1 MKKLKK
7 YIYLCL
13 GLLATT
19 QANAAGYQL
28 QEYSVTGLGRAF
40 AGQGIMGDDFS
51 ALGYNPAGMNFVNQS
66 GFQLGA
72 TTVDIRS
79 KVRGVSMD
87 KTGAVREGKTS
98 PRITRVLPSFFGQY
112 KLNDKTTLGMGVYTP
127 FGLATDYE
135 NDWFGNV
142 HGKYSSIS
150 AINFTPAISYKLADS
165 LSVGLGVNVQHVMAR
180 LTSSVPMGGDVDLQ
194 ADDTSVGYTV
204 GLTYQPVKSTRFG
217 LAYRSK
223 VSHNLKGENKSWSN
237 LAKLDPLNYSHLGGE
252 YDASAKIVTPET
264 ITLTAAHDLN
274 KKWTL
279 SGTAR
284 WTRWNRFDRL
294 AIMQDNAKPNGVL
307 SETNEDWQNT
317 WFFAMGADYKY
328 CKNLTFRFGAGWDT
342 TAIRNP
348 ERRTARIP
356 DERRI
361 WTSLGATYMKNN
373 WQFDVGYS
381 HLFIRSNHARGTAEA
396 SGTYNAKYNSASDLL
411 GIQLQY
417 KF

>member
-72 TTVDIRS
+72 TSVDIRS
-79 KVRGVSMD
+79 KVRGESTD
-87 KTGAVREGKTS
+87 KAYPRTGKREGKTS
-98 PRITRVLPSFFGQY
+98 PRIFRVLPSFFGQY
-112 KLNDKTTLGMGVYTP
+112 KLNDKTTFGMGVYTP

-150 AINFTPAISYKLADS
+150 VINFTPAVSYKLADS
-165 LSVGLGVNVQHVMAR
+165 LSVGLGVNVQYASAR
-180 LTSSVPMGGDVDLQ
+180 LTSSVPMGGDVDLE
-194 ADDTSVGYTV
+194 ADDTSIGYTV

-223 VSHNLKGENKSWSN
+223 VSHHLKGENKAWSKAISY
-237 LAKLDPLNYSHLGGE
+237 LQGE

-264 ITLTAAHDLN
+264 ITFTAAHDLN

-279 SGTAR
+279 SATAR

-294 AIMQDNAKPNGVL
+294 AIMQDNAPNGVL

-317 WFFAMGADYKY
+317 WFFALGADYKY

-342 TAIRNP
+342 TAIRAQ

-373 WQFDVGYS
+373 WQLDVGYS

-411 GIQLQY
+411 GVQLQY

>member
-7 YIYLCL
+7 YIYLCF
-13 GLLATT
+13 GLLAAT

-79 KVRGVSMD
+79 KVRGESSVEGTPI
-87 KTGAVREGKTS
+87 KTSGKTS
-98 PRITRVLPSFFGQY
+98 PRVTRVLPSFFGQY
-112 KLNDKTTLGMGVYTP
+112 KLNEKTTLGMGVYTP

-135 NDWFGNV
+135 NDWFGNI

-165 LSVGLGVNVQHVMAR
+165 LSVGLGVNIQHAMAR
-180 LTSSVPMGGDVDLQ
+180 LTSSAPGVGDVDLHD
-194 ADDTSVGYTV
+194 AKDTSVGYTV

-223 VSHNLKGENKSWSN
+223 VSHNLKGENKAWSKMMIPY
-237 LAKLDPLNYSHLGGE
+237 LQGK
-252 YDASAKIVTPET
+252 YDVSAKIVTPET

-274 KKWTL
+274 EKWTL

-294 AIMQDNAKPNGVL
+294 TVMQDNAPNGIL

-381 HLFIRSNHARGTAEA
+381 HLFIRSNHARGTAEPT
-396 SGTYNAKYNSASDLL
+396 GNPTKYNAKYNSASDLL

>member
-7 YIYLCL
+7 YVYLCF
-13 GLLATT
+13 GLLAAT

-28 QEYSVTGLGRAF
+28 QEYSVTGLGRSF

-79 KVRGVSMD
+79 KVRGES
-87 KTGAVREGKTS
+87 TPGTSGKTS

-150 AINFTPAISYKLADS
+150 VINFTPAISYKLADS
-165 LSVGLGVNVQHVMAR
+165 LSVGLGVNIQHAMAR
-180 LTSSVPMGGDVDLQ
+180 LTSSLPSGAGDVDLRD
-194 ADDTSVGYTV
+194 AKDTSVGYTV

-223 VSHNLKGENKSWSN
+223 VSHNLKGENAMTMSGI
-237 LAKLDPLNYSHLGGE
+237 YGE
-252 YDASAKIVTPET
+252 YDVSAKIVTPET

-274 KKWTL
+274 EKWTL

-294 AIMQDNAKPNGVL
+294 TVMQEGRGVL

-381 HLFIRSNHARGTAEA
+381 HLFIRSNHAHGTAEPT
-396 SGTYNAKYNSASDLL
+396 SYPTKYNAKYNSASDLL
-411 GIQLQY
+411 GVQLQY

>member
-51 ALGYNPAGMNFVNQS
+51 ALAYNPAGMNFVNQS

-72 TTVDIRS
+72 TSVDIRS
-79 KVRGVSMD
+79 KVRGESTD
-87 KTGAVREGKTS
+87 KTGYRREGKTS
-98 PRITRVLPSFFGQY
+98 PRIFRVLPSFFGQY
-112 KLNDKTTLGMGVYTP
+112 KLNDKTTFGMGVYTP

-150 AINFTPAISYKLADS
+150 VVNFTPAVSYKLADS
-165 LSVGLGVNVQHVMAR
+165 LSVGLGVNVQYASAR
-180 LTSSVPMGGDVDLQ
+180 LTSSLPAGMGDVDLHD
-194 ADDTSVGYTV
+194 AKDTAIGYTV

-223 VSHNLKGENKSWSN
+223 VSHNLKGKNSMTRSGM
-237 LAKLDPLNYSHLGGE
+237 YGE
-252 YDASAKIVTPET
+252 YDVSAKITTPET
-264 ITLTAAHDLN
+264 ITFTAAHDLN

-294 AIMQDNAKPNGVL
+294 TVMQEGAKLN
-307 SETNEDWQNT
+307 STNEDWQNT

-342 TAIRNP
+342 TAIRAQ

-373 WQFDVGYS
+373 WQLDVGYS
-381 HLFIRSNHARGTAEA
+381 HLFIRSNHARGTADPTA
-396 SGTYNAKYNSASDLL
+396 YPTKYNAKYNSASDLL
-411 GIQLQY
+411 GVQLQY

>member
-7 YIYLCL
+7 YIYLCF
-13 GLLATT
+13 GLLAAT

-51 ALGYNPAGMNFVNQS
+51 ALGYNPAGMNFSDRS
-66 GFQLGA
+66 GIQFGA
-72 TTVDIRS
+72 TAVDIRS
-79 KVRGVSMD
+79 KVHGVSTD
-87 KTGAVREGKTS
+87 DARNAREGKTS

-112 KLNDKTTLGMGVYTP
+112 KLNDKTTLGLGVYTP

-135 NDWFGNV
+135 NDWFGNT

-150 AINFTPAISYKLADS
+150 AINVTPAISYKLTDA
-165 LSVGLGVNVQHVMAR
+165 LSVGLGVNIQHVMAR
-180 LTSSVPMGGDVDLQ
+180 LTSSLPAGMGDVDLHD
-194 ADDTSVGYTV
+194 AKDTSVGYTV

-223 VSHNLKGENKSWSN
+223 VSHALKGKNAMTKSGV
-237 LAKLDPLNYSHLGGE
+237 YGE
-252 YDASAKIVTPET
+252 YDVSAKIVTPET
-264 ITLTAAHDLN
+264 VTFTAAHDLN
-274 KKWTL
+274 EKWTL

-294 AIMQDNAKPNGVL
+294 TVMQEGHGVL
-307 SETNEDWQNT
+307 SSTNEDWQNT
-317 WFFAMGADYKY
+317 WFFAAGADYKY

-342 TAIRNP
+342 TAIRAQ

-381 HLFIRSNHARGTAEA
+381 HLFIRANHARGTADSISPYNA
-396 SGTYNAKYNSASDLL
+396 YNAKYSSSSDIL
-411 GIQLQY
+411 GAQLQY

>member
-7 YIYLCL
+7 YIYLCF
-13 GLLATT
+13 GLLAAT

-28 QEYSVTGLGRAF
+28 QEYSVTGLGRSF

-79 KVRGVSMD
+79 KVRGESTDSMYPLGYTP
-87 KTGAVREGKTS
+87 KTSGKTS
-98 PRITRVLPSFFGQY
+98 TRITRVLPSFFGQY

-150 AINFTPAISYKLADS
+150 VINFTPAISYKLADS
-165 LSVGLGVNVQHVMAR
+165 LSVGLGVNIQHAMAR
-180 LTSSVPMGGDVDLQ
+180 LTSSIPMGGDVDLQ

-223 VSHNLKGENKSWSN
+223 VSHNLKGENKASANTTVAGFKPW
-237 LAKLDPLNYSHLGGE
+237 LKGE

-264 ITLTAAHDLN
+264 VTFTAAHDLN
-274 KKWTL
+274 EKWTL

-294 AIMQDNAKPNGVL
+294 TVMQEGHGVL
-307 SETNEDWQNT
+307 NSTNEDWQNT

>member
-1 MKKLKK
+1 
-7 YIYLCL
+7 
-13 GLLATT
+13 
-19 QANAAGYQL
+19 
-28 QEYSVTGLGRAF
+28 
-40 AGQGIMGDDFS
+40 
-51 ALGYNPAGMNFVNQS
+51 
-66 GFQLGA
+66 
-72 TTVDIRS
+72 
-79 KVRGVSMD
+79 
-87 KTGAVREGKTS
+87 
-98 PRITRVLPSFFGQY
+98 
-112 KLNDKTTLGMGVYTP
+112 
-127 FGLATDYE
+127 
-135 NDWFGNV
+135 
-142 HGKYSSIS
+142 
-150 AINFTPAISYKLADS
+150 LADS
-165 LSVGLGVNVQHVMAR
+165 LSVGLGVNIQHAMAR
-180 LTSSVPMGGDVDLQ
+180 LTSSSPGVGDVDLHD
-194 ADDTSVGYTV
+194 AKDTSVGYTV
-204 GLTYQPVKSTRFG
+204 GLTYQPIKSTRFG

-223 VSHNLKGENKSWSN
+223 VSHNLKGKNS
-237 LAKLDPLNYSHLGGE
+237 AYVPAFHLDGE
-252 YDASAKIVTPET
+252 YNVSAKIVTPET

-274 KKWTL
+274 EKWTL

-294 AIMQDNAKPNGVL
+294 TVMQDGLGKLN
-307 SETNEDWQNT
+307 STNEDWQNT

-373 WQFDVGYS
+373 WQFDMGYS